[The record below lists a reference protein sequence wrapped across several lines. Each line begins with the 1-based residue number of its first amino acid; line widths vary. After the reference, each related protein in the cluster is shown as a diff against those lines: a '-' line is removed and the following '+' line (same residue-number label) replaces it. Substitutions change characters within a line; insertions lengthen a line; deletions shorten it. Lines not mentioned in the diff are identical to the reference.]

1 MVAQVAASIEDA
13 LERAHKLVPVLTTRA
28 QATEALRTLPP
39 ETIEDLHASGL
50 FRILQ
55 PRRVGGSEL
64 PYKAIVC
71 VTAMLARGCA
81 STAWVTANLA
91 NHHFMLALW
100 PREAQDEIWGEDPAA
115 LVGSALM
122 FPPGRATKTAGG
134 YRLSGRWKFSSG
146 IDACKWTMLGGIAS
160 ADGELPDYR
169 VFILPA
175 GDYRIVD
182 TWHAAGLRGTGSK
195 DVVVLDVFVPDH
207 RTLGVD
213 LMKGCN
219 APGAAINTGAL
230 YRLPVFDMF
239 PYVVAATPLGIA
251 QGAIEQFTEDTRH
264 RITSYS
270 TTLLADHATTQA
282 RLGEAAA
289 AAASAE
295 LLLFDN
301 CDRAMAAAEAG
312 RSLATKEK
320 IRLRRDGA
328 YAARLCTRAVD
339 LLFEAGGG
347 EYLYD
352 EKLMQR
358 SFRDIHAAQSH
369 YVLAWDVAASIAG
382 KFMLGIAPDIPTL

>member
-1 MVAQVAASIEDA
+1 VVAQVPGSIEDA
-13 LERAHKLVPVLTTRA
+13 LERAHKLVPVLATRA
-28 QATEALRTLPP
+28 QATEALRMLPP
-39 ETIEDLHASGL
+39 ETIDDLHASGL

-71 VTAMLARGCA
+71 ATATLARGCA

-122 FPPGRATKTAGG
+122 FPPGRATKTARG

-169 VFILPA
+169 VFILPT
-175 GDYRIVD
+175 GDYRIID
-182 TWHAAGLRGTGSK
+182 TWHAAGLRGTGSQ
-195 DVVVLDVFVPDH
+195 DVVVNDIFVPEH
-207 RTLGVD
+207 RTLRVD

-219 APGAAINTGAL
+219 APGAAVNTGPL

-251 QGAIEQFTEDTRH
+251 QGAIEQFAEETRH

-295 LLLFDN
+295 LLLFSN

-312 RSLATKEK
+312 RLLATEEK

-347 EYLYD
+347 EFLY
-352 EKLMQR
+352 EERLMQR
-358 SFRDIHAAQSH
+358 AFRDVHAAQSH
-369 YVLAWDVAASIAG
+369 YVLAWDVAASSAG

>member
-1 MVAQVAASIEDA
+1 LGPQRACSLDEA
-13 LERAHKLVPVLTTRA
+13 LERANSLVPILASRA
-28 QATEALRTLPP
+28 PATEALRSIPNETL
-39 ETIEDLHASGL
+39 EDLHASGL

-55 PRRVGGSEL
+55 PRRVGGAEL
-64 PYKAIVC
+64 PYRAIVC
-71 VTAMLARGCA
+71 VTATLAKGCA
-81 STAWVTANLA
+81 STAWVLANLA

-100 PREAQDEIWGEDPAA
+100 PPEAQDEIWGEDSAA

-122 FPPGRATKTAGG
+122 FPPGKATKTSRGF
-134 YRLSGRWKFSSG
+134 RLSGRWKFSSG

-175 GDYRIVD
+175 SDYQIID
-182 TWHAAGLRGTGSK
+182 TWRAAGLRGTGSK
-195 DVVVLDVFVPDH
+195 DVAVDDVFVPEH
-207 RTLGVD
+207 RTLSVD
-213 LMKGCN
+213 CMKGCS
-219 APGAAINTGAL
+219 APGSAVNPGPL

-239 PYVVAATPLGIA
+239 PYVVASAALGIA
-251 QGAIEQFTEDTRH
+251 QGAVEQFTEDTRH
-264 RITSYS
+264 RVTSYS

-289 AAASAE
+289 ASAAAE
-295 LLLFDN
+295 LILLDN
-301 CDRAMAAAEAG
+301 CDRAMRVAEAARVLG
-312 RSLATKEK
+312 MEEK

-352 EKLMQR
+352 DKMMQR
-358 SFRDIHAAQSH
+358 AFRDVHAVQSH
-369 YVLAWDVAASIAG
+369 YALAWDIAASKAG